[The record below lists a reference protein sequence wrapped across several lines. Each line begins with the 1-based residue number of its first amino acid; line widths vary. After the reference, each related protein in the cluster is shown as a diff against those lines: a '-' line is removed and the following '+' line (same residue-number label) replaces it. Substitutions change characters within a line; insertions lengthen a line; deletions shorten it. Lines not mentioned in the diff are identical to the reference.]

1 MVCIA
6 AFIVLCFLSLGVAF
20 LSIFKPAIGKKW
32 WQVFKKAWYCVFKK
46 VRLQKCDTNFKDD
59 VKNTILKKFILK
71 KPHLVKPIS
80 IAIEAVSVLI
90 VFITIWSI
98 VIAIKSLL
106 ALWIFG
112 TCNISQP
119 SQCGLGAEACTI
131 DQAEPKNIV
140 EHIGRN
146 FDEWGQIFSAIPDR
160 LKTWRAED
168 YLPQNYQTLSVS
180 KASKSQPIALDIFD
194 PGCSVCAQS
203 YKNQKSNHFLDQNNT
218 VVLPYAIT
226 LPDGSEK
233 YKNSQ
238 LISRFIYA
246 TAIYEAKNPSA
257 QPRRLVAKI
266 IDRLFTEYDQNH
278 INYQT
283 VFSQD
288 LSETE
293 ARELLKTWLKDF
305 KLNQSEIESIS
316 KLSTSKSVENYIK
329 HTEAVVAKLQ
339 AKSIPILIYN
349 GRKHQGLFK

>member
-6 AFIVLCFLSLGVAF
+6 AFIILCFLSIGVAF
-20 LSIFKPAIGKKW
+20 LSLFKPAIGKKW

-80 IAIEAVSVLI
+80 IAIETVSVLI
-90 VFITIWSI
+90 VFITVWSL
-98 VIAIKSLL
+98 VIAIKSSL
-106 ALWIFG
+106 ALWVFG
-112 TCNISQP
+112 TCNVSQP
-119 SQCGLGAEACTI
+119 SQCGLGSEACTI
-131 DQAEPKNIV
+131 DQADPQNIV
-140 EHIGRN
+140 EHVGRN
-146 FDEWGQIFSAIPDR
+146 IGEWGQIFSAIPDR

-168 YLPQNYQTLSVS
+168 YLPKNYQTLSVS
-180 KASKSQPIALDIFD
+180 KDAKSQPIALDIFD

-203 YKNQKSNHFLDQNNT
+203 YKNQKTSHFLEQNNT
-218 VVLPYAIT
+218 IILPYAIT

-233 YKNSQ
+233 YKNSK
-238 LISRFIYA
+238 LITRFIYA
-246 TAIYEAKNPSA
+246 AAVYESKHSA
-257 QPRRLVAKI
+257 SKPRRLVTQI

-305 KLNQSEIESIS
+305 KLSSSEIETIT
-316 KLSTSKSVENYIK
+316 KLSASKSVENYIK
-329 HTEAVVAKLQ
+329 HTESIVNQLQ
-339 AKSIPILIYN
+339 AKSIPILIHH